1 MFEIRHY
8 LLADGRDIFAD
19 WLRKL
24 RDQKAKIAVIRRV
37 NRMEFGNFGDHKFLR
52 DGVSQLRID
61 VGPGYRISYAI
72 AGKTIVLLLCA
83 GDKGTQGADIE
94 RACALWQDWQARR
107 PEGEKET

>member
-19 WLRKL
+19 WLRRL

-52 DGVSQLRID
+52 DGVSELRID
-61 VGPGYRISYAI
+61 VGPGYRIYYAM

-83 GDKGTQGADIE
+83 GDKGTQAADIE